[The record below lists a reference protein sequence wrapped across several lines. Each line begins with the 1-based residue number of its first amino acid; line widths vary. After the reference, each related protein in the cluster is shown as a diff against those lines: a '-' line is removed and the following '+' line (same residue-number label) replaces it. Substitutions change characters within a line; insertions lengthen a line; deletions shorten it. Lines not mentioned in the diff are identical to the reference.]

1 MVHDVQHDVIPSS
14 PSPISSAPSVGAPVD
29 TRSWMLGA
37 IDAYNGIAVR
47 ATVADRAA
55 YDAGRAHGLDWKRRG
70 LNLPA
75 MLRSHR
81 GEAIAN

>member
-1 MVHDVQHDVIPSS
+1 MVHDVHHDVTP
-14 PSPISSAPSVGAPVD
+14 APRAPAD

-37 IDAYNGIAVR
+37 IDAYNGIA
-47 ATVADRAA
+47 DRPLVTDRSA
-55 YDAGRAHGLDWKRRG
+55 YASGRGHGLDWKRRG

-81 GEAIAN
+81 GDDATA